1 MTVNVSKPNKERKIY
16 KYLCPAL
23 LASTLM
29 SRTVSIIIKSLDINI
44 NVINSTNTLLL
55 TAQLLEGAAGRGIWL
70 RFSRRESMDSVGAKF
85 YVNRL
90 MIYVKLSLNRQGG
103 NGQVMFS
110 SKPNS
115 LRRALEAYGNQIN

>member
-55 TAQLLEGAAGRGIWL
+55 TAQLLEGAAGRGI
-70 RFSRRESMDSVGAKF
+70 
-85 YVNRL
+85 
-90 MIYVKLSLNRQGG
+90 
-103 NGQVMFS
+103 
-110 SKPNS
+110 
-115 LRRALEAYGNQIN
+115 